1 MDKIKIIAAVTLV
14 GESRRPMPPGTEIS
28 LPEDEARALLE
39 RGLATLP
46 PPDQTEASG
55 KMDNGNQTGTGGNTS
70 DGGGKTDDGG
80 KDGEGG
86 DSGEDGKPGSDHTP
100 PAEPSKAGPG
110 TENPPAPLK
119 TGKAAQGKS

>member
-28 LPEDEARALLE
+28 LPEDEARSLVE
-39 RGLATLP
+39 RGLAAWPTG
-46 PPDQTEASG
+46 G
-55 KMDNGNQTGTGGNTS
+55 KAKADGKTGEKEQTGEGGNTS

-100 PAEPSKAGPG
+100 PADPSKAGPG
-110 TENPPAPLK
+110 AENPPTPLK

>member
-28 LPEDEARALLE
+28 LPEDEARSLVE

-46 PPDQTEASG
+46 LVDQVEVDG
-55 KMDNGNQTGTGGNTS
+55 KTDNGNQTGTGGNTS
-70 DGGGKTDDGG
+70 DGGGKTDDGKG
-80 KDGEGG
+80 AEG
-86 DSGEDGKPGSDHTP
+86 DNSGEDGKPGSDHTP
-100 PAEPSKAGPG
+100 PAEANTAKPA

-119 TGKAAQGKS
+119 PGKSAQGKS

>member
-14 GESRRPMPPGTEIS
+14 GESRRPMPPGTQIS

-46 PPDQTEASG
+46 PVDQVEVDG
-55 KMDNGNQTGTGGNTS
+55 KTDNGNQTGTGGNTS
-70 DGGGKTDDGG
+70 DGGGNTDDGKG
-80 KDGEGG
+80 VEG
-86 DSGEDGKPGSDHTP
+86 DNPGEDGKPGSDHTP
-100 PAEPSKAGPG
+100 PADPSKAGPG
-110 TENPPAPLK
+110 AENPPALLK

>member
-1 MDKIKIIAAVTLV
+1 MGEIKVIAAVTLI

-28 LPEDEARALLE
+28 LPEDEARSLLE

-46 PPDQTEASG
+46 PLDQVEAGG
-55 KMDNGNQTGTGGNTS
+55 KTDNGNQPGAGGNTS
-70 DGGGKTDDGG
+70 DGGGKTDDRKGA
-80 KDGEGG
+80 EG
-86 DSGEDGKPGSDHTP
+86 SNPGEDGNSGNGPPP